1 MSSAKQFGT
10 MKRSSVAQTCNQL
23 SLFLKEKSCLKDL
36 INAKFDDTVNSPRTK
51 MTVDLLSNMED
62 QGQKKVQADKSMN
75 VGDLTNE
82 ATSARLVAV
91 SETKTSQMTIF
102 YNGQVVVFDNIS
114 ADRARDVMLAAGSH
128 GPNVVHE
135 VDQPSHAQF
144 LRKGLDLPIAR
155 RASLHKF
162 LAKRKERAVAR
173 APYQLHDSSP
183 KEHKFDLNL

>member
-1 MSSAKQFGT
+1 
-10 MKRSSVAQTCNQL
+10 
-23 SLFLKEKSCLKDL
+23 
-36 INAKFDDTVNSPRTK
+36 

-62 QGQKKVQADKSMN
+62 QGQKKVQTDKSMN

-82 ATSARLVAV
+82 ATSARSVAV
-91 SETKTSQMTIF
+91 SESKTSQMTIF

-114 ADRARDVMLAAGSH
+114 ADKARDVFLAARSC
-128 GPNVVHE
+128 GPSLVHE

-144 LRKGLDLPIAR
+144 LRNGLDLPIAR

-162 LAKRKERAVAR
+162 LSKRKERAIAR
-173 APYQLHDSSP
+173 APYQLHYSSP

>member
-36 INAKFDDTVNSPRTK
+36 INANFDDTVNSTPR
-51 MTVDLLSNMED
+51 MTIDLLSNMED
-62 QGQKKVQADKSMN
+62 QGQKKVQTDKLMN

-82 ATSARLVAV
+82 ATSARSVAV

-114 ADRARDVMLAAGSH
+114 ADRARDVMLTAGSY
-128 GPNVVHE
+128 GPNLVHE
-135 VDQPSHAQF
+135 ADQLNHAQF
-144 LRKGLDLPIAR
+144 LRNGLDLPIAR

-162 LAKRKERAVAR
+162 LAKRKERAIAR